1 MIKNKYLILSSL
13 MLLTVGLG
21 LLASSI
27 SIAYAQS
34 NTNYPPLIQKLIE
47 RFNLNTSE
55 VDEVIKEVKNQR
67 HEEMKQNI
75 SERLDQAVTDGKIT
89 SEQKYQVLAKLEEW
103 HSKKEELMNLTPKE
117 RRTKMQE
124 IRTEMETWAE
134 ENGIDFSLLF
144 GFGHK
149 MFMKGFHDG
158 HMMGQW

>member
-89 SEQKYQVLAKLEEW
+89 SEQKDQVLAKLEE
-103 HSKKEELMNLTPKE
+103 
-117 RRTKMQE
+117 
-124 IRTEMETWAE
+124 
-134 ENGIDFSLLF
+134 
-144 GFGHK
+144 
-149 MFMKGFHDG
+149 
-158 HMMGQW
+158 

>member
-1 MIKNKYLILSSL
+1 

-89 SEQKYQVLAKLEEW
+89 SEQKDQVLAKLEEW
-103 HSKKEELMNLTPKE
+103 HSNKEELMNLTSEEK
-117 RRTKMQE
+117 RTKIREM
-124 IRTEMETWAE
+124 RTELETWAE